1 MFGVSLDLNL
11 TPLAAFFYGF
21 KRKKAARGVRFK
33 SGLVWRLL
41 RVLCFDL
48 TYLCNKD
55 ENRWNDEFFV
65 SADLIHRFPSVDEH
79 THGLGFDD
87 WLTITCLNYQN
98 LPEIEH
104 QNAARHW
111 SSSASQGLQFL
122 LWRHR
127 GARSRGGSRSQRSVS
142 LIASEKIA
150 STTAGTEDINE
161 NETLWSDVVKTL
173 WMRLILT
180 YATNQPN
187 WDLLKA
193 PSKNF
198 MCL

>member
-1 MFGVSLDLNL
+1 MFDVSLDLNL
-11 TPLAAFFYGF
+11 TPLAAFFTF
-21 KRKKAARGVRFK
+21 FAERQKRKKAARGVRFK

-41 RVLCFDL
+41 RVLGFDL

-65 SADLIHRFPSVDEH
+65 SEDLIHRFPSVDEH

-87 WLTITCLNYQN
+87 WVTITCLNYQN

-127 GARSRGGSRSQRSVS
+127 GARSRGGSRSVS

-150 STTAGTEDINE
+150 STTAGTEDISSPRNSNSME
-161 NETLWSDVVKTL
+161 N
-173 WMRLILT
+173 
-180 YATNQPN
+180 
-187 WDLLKA
+187 
-193 PSKNF
+193 
-198 MCL
+198 

>member
-11 TPLAAFFYGF
+11 TPLAAFLRFLPSG
-21 KRKKAARGVRFK
+21 KNVKKQQEGSGFK

-65 SADLIHRFPSVDEH
+65 SEDLIHRFPSVDEH

-87 WLTITCLNYQN
+87 WVTITCLNYQN

-111 SSSASQGLQFL
+111 SSSASWPGSAVLIVTSPGSAFTRRFPLSQLGRVREDRVNDDRH
-122 LWRHR
+122 WRY
-127 GARSRGGSRSQRSVS
+127 
-142 LIASEKIA
+142 IFP
-150 STTAGTEDINE
+150 TEFKFDGN
-161 NETLWSDVVKTL
+161 
-173 WMRLILT
+173 LILLT
-180 YATNQPN
+180 EWLPQ
-187 WDLLKA
+187 
-193 PSKNF
+193 
-198 MCL
+198 

>member
-1 MFGVSLDLNL
+1 MACAVLCGTTINTNVYGMWIAIEKSSVKR
-11 TPLAAFFYGF
+11 TPE
-21 KRKKAARGVRFK
+21 R
-33 SGLVWRLL
+33 RLL
-41 RVLCFDL
+41 RVMRVLCFDL

-65 SADLIHRFPSVDEH
+65 SEDLIHRFPSVDEH

-87 WLTITCLNYQN
+87 WVTITCLNYQN

-111 SSSASQGLQFL
+111 SSSSANQGLQFL

-127 GARSRGGSRSQRSVS
+127 GARSRGGSRSVS

-150 STTAGTEDINE
+150 STTAGTEDISSPRNSNLME
-161 NETLWSDVVKTL
+161 
-173 WMRLILT
+173 I
-180 YATNQPN
+180 
-187 WDLLKA
+187 
-193 PSKNF
+193 
-198 MCL
+198 